1 MKKRLTAGALAALMA
16 ASLPITA
23 CAAENSAPQPALNTA
38 EHMQYMNGYT
48 DGTFR
53 PDASITRAE
62 ASKLLASLLVNKIEN
77 EDHLFTDVDVS
88 AWYADAVRQMT
99 GFGLVNGYTNGTF
112 KPNAK
117 ITRAEFVAILSRLPH
132 DAIGTDKSFNDVPK
146 TNWAYDA
153 VQTALAQGWISA
165 GTNFR
170 PNAPITRAET
180 VTILNRVLGR
190 QADKQTI
197 YTSDGIRVMPDVPDT
212 HWAYWDMLEATTDH
226 KFSKENGTEE
236 WTSFDKET
244 TDLTSGWHNIGG
256 RLFYVNDNKQFA
268 HDTFI
273 GSLELDHNGYYI
285 TGSTELDALLA
296 SAVKSVVNDSMTQ
309 QQKLRAVYD
318 YAKNTFGY
326 LGIGAA
332 DTSKSDWAL
341 TSATDMLKNHKG
353 NCYSWAAAFT
363 YLARQVGFDAQAIP
377 GTGVSPKGS
386 ESVHAWTEITI
397 DGTAYTFDPQIES
410 VYAKRYN
417 ENYDLFMK
425 KYGEAVWGYKKPE
438 VTEPDTPETAP
449 VDEALNALLD
459 KIYGDRPYEG
469 WAEREALYNGMGAD
483 GMSRGL
489 YWYLGTEDITFEAGA
504 ASESAI
510 TSAAHS
516 VVVLRFADEKQA
528 ADAAA
533 KLKTTADPRKWICV
547 GVDEAKVAN
556 KGKLVCI
563 VMDDENGEYYMNN
576 FKANA

>member
-244 TDLTSGWHNIGG
+244 TDLTPGWHNIGG
-256 RLFYVNDNKQFA
+256 RLFHVNEDKQFD

-438 VTEPDTPETAP
+438 VTEPETPETVP